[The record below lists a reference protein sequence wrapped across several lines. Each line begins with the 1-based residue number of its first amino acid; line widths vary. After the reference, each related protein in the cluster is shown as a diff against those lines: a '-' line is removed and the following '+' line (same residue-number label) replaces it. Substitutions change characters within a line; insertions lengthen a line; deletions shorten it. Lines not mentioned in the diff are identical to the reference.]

1 MSDSD
6 DKSLLELA
14 RDIDVRDRGYTRE
27 SRSRLVEVGLMRNFG
42 QRIGKIDD
50 ARSYYENYS
59 NIDWSR
65 K

>member
-27 SRSRLVEVGLMRNFG
+27 GRSRLVEVGLVRNFG

-50 ARSYYENYS
+50 AKSYYDNFDK
-59 NIDWSR
+59 IDWSR